1 MRGQSR
7 PCSKMFQVRTFCD
20 TRTLCN
26 NRFNYCTR
34 IFAKVVLRWTCR
46 ITECIYNARFLFRN
60 IDFQSIWT
68 AASQYTNY
76 FCENTKISF
85 CFIVSIFH
93 NLKVVSLSNFVGI
106 FPSGNWRWI
115 SVYITCELLA
125 VMQYCNKFNIITR
138 LCSDDDNNLF
148 IYLTW
153 RCPSISNWILCC
165 YAMDTMQVA
174 YTCKRS
180 TSSKLYEF

>member
-46 ITECIYNARFLFRN
+46 SLSVYIMPDSYFVISIFNPFEQLLLN
-60 IDFQSIWT
+60 IRIISVKIQNYHF
-68 AASQYTNY
+68 AS
-76 FCENTKISF
+76 
-85 CFIVSIFH
+85 IVSIFH

-138 LCSDDDNNLF
+138 LCSDDANNLF

-165 YAMDTMQVA
+165 YAMLWIL
-174 YTCKRS
+174 CK
-180 TSSKLYEF
+180 